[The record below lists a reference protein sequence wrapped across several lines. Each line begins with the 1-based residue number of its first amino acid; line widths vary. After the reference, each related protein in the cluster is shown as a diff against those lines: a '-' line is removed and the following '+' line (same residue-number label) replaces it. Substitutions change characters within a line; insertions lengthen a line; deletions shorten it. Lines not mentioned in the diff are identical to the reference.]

1 MDPDAR
7 RRVFWARLVG
17 LVGTAS
23 LALAARSDAA
33 IYLVMSTVA
42 VLMVASPFVRVRWK
56 LVLPVGIAGVFGLV
70 ALGYFALRDRY
81 LGWPMSWPGAQT
93 ATDQPNPVLKTL
105 MEIPGF
111 FAGLL
116 GGQRPGYVLSDSGF
130 NQGVDGY
137 RPTGLLYGLGWTEV
151 QLPSIVSI
159 AGLVAVVVVAAVGLN
174 SYRLSRL
181 VAVLFLITAVVG
193 QILIMRSM
201 VDFISFWEIQPRYF
215 VPIFLVILGLLA
227 FSPGLGKRLLTR
239 AQALVVMLSV
249 IVAGSVAWMATAARY
264 AIGPDA
270 AFTNFGQTPDWWWEV
285 GPSRLVW
292 FLIVVGAT
300 ALWVRATVW
309 NFGTNPVAQRKRPP
323 VRATSHG

>member
-1 MDPDAR
+1 
-7 RRVFWARLVG
+7 
-17 LVGTAS
+17 
-23 LALAARSDAA
+23 
-33 IYLVMSTVA
+33 MSTLA
-42 VLMVASPFVRVRWK
+42 VLIAASPFVRVRWK
-56 LVLPVGIAGVFGLV
+56 LGLSVGIAGMLALV
-70 ALGYFALRDRY
+70 GLGYFALRDRY

-111 FAGLL
+111 FLGLL

-137 RPTGLLYGLGWTEV
+137 RPTGLLYGLGWAEV

-174 SYRLSRL
+174 SYRVSRL

-193 QILIMRSM
+193 QILVMRSM

-227 FSPGLGKRLLTR
+227 FSPGLRKPLLTR
-239 AQALVVMLSV
+239 AQALVVILGLV
-249 IVAGSVAWMATAARY
+249 IGGSVAWMTTAARY

-300 ALWVRATVW
+300 TLWAWATVW
-309 NFGTNPVAQRKRPP
+309 NFGTKPVAPRKHPP
-323 VRATSHG
+323 VRATYHG